1 MSSIANGD
9 AAVSTLTGRFLSYA
23 QAHGYSENSLV
34 NMRRYLGTFSKWCG
48 TRRIHSGTAITPD
61 VLQSYLVDLS
71 NHRTKQGHP
80 LAWHSKEA
88 TLIPLRAFLRWLS
101 REIGKPDLLSA
112 DLRLGRHPVV
122 LPKGVLNEDE
132 VKKVMEQPDISSA
145 GGLRDRAMLEVL
157 FACGIR
163 RMELAALQLG
173 DIDFAGQ
180 TLTVRRGK
188 GAKDRILPIG
198 GNALG
203 WTRRYLDEAR
213 PRLAGQD
220 TADLFI
226 SDRGSRYNVSWLSS
240 RLGAYIRKAL
250 PGQRGACHL
259 LRHSMATLM
268 LERGADIRHIQEMLG
283 HADLSTTQIYTRVSI
298 NSLKDVYARTHP
310 SGAQTHE
317 TPKGDERAST
327 RRAHDIPSSYRN
339 ELLFPATTM
348 PGMGARWLDLSY
360 IAALAGLEE
369 QRARVPTV
377 PRYDWRG
384 APIGERR
391 FSYF

>member
-1 MSSIANGD
+1 MLTSNANRD
-9 AAVSTLTGRFLSYA
+9 ASVTTLTGRFLTYA
-23 QAHGYSENSLV
+23 QAHGYSESSLV
-34 NMRRYLGTFSKWCG
+34 NMRRYLGKFSRWCG
-48 TRRIHSGTAITPD
+48 AHDIRSGAGITCD
-61 VLQSYLVDLS
+61 VLQAYLVDLS
-71 NHRTKQGHP
+71 NHRTKGGAP

-101 REIGKPDLLSA
+101 REIAKPDLLSA

-122 LPKGVLNEDE
+122 LPKGVLNEDQ
-132 VKKVMEQPDISSA
+132 VRKVMEQPDTSTCD
-145 GGLRDRAMLEVL
+145 GLRDRAMLEAL

-163 RMELAALQLG
+163 RMELAGLQLG
-173 DIDFAGQ
+173 DVDFTAQ

-198 GNALG
+198 GDALG
-203 WTRRYLDEAR
+203 WIRRYLDEAR
-213 PRLAGQD
+213 PRLASKD
-220 TADLFI
+220 ATDLFV
-226 SDRGSRYNVSWLSS
+226 SDRGGRYNVSWLSS
-240 RLGAYIRKAL
+240 RLGACIRKAL

-310 SGAQTHE
+310 SGAKAHEAPKAKTHPSAPSHGG
-317 TPKGDERAST
+317 TPRSAGYHMPYVGWSG
-327 RRAHDIPSSYRN
+327 
-339 ELLFPATTM
+339 TTHC
-348 PGMGARWLDLSY
+348 ARWSDVAY
-360 IAALAGLEE
+360 VAALAGLEE
-369 QRARVPTV
+369 QRARVQ
-377 PRYDWRG
+377 RYDWRG
-384 APIGERR
+384 DPVREVR